1 MSRTGWAAFAAMSV
15 LWGGSYLLI
24 EIAERGGMSAMWVAW
39 LRVVIAAVV
48 LMALAARAGTLR
60 PLRGRWRGIVGY
72 AVIEVSLPFPLIA
85 AGEVHVASSLTAI
98 IIAAVPL
105 FAALLAI
112 RFDHDE
118 RPTPTR
124 AAGLALG
131 FAGVIALVGLDV
143 AGSTAELIGAGA
155 IVIAAVGYACGPLLV
170 KHALAG
176 LDPRAMMG
184 SSLALAALILT
195 APALLDPPAGHV
207 DAGAI
212 VCVVALGL
220 VCTAAAFVIFA
231 VLIREAG
238 PARATVIT
246 YINPVVA
253 LGLGVGLEG
262 ERPGPGAIAGLVLIL
277 AGSWLA
283 TAGGEGRRLVR
294 LARSRAGG
302 ERPAQAAVP
311 CEDHARRAALSAPER
326 AGDREDPC

>member
-24 EIAERGGMSAMWVAW
+24 EIAERGGMSAIWVAW

-48 LMALAARAGTLR
+48 LMALAARAGTLGA
-60 PLRGRWRGIVGY
+60 LRGRWRGIVAY

-105 FAALLAI
+105 FGALLAM

-124 AAGLALG
+124 AAGLGLG
-131 FAGVIALVGLDV
+131 FAGVIVLVGLDV

-155 IVIAAVGYACGPLLV
+155 IVLAGLGYACGPLLV

-195 APALLDPPAGHV
+195 PPALVDPPPGRV

-212 VCVVALGL
+212 ACVVALGL

-238 PARATVIT
+238 PSRATVIT

-262 ERPGPGAIAGLVLIL
+262 ERPGPGAIVGLVLIL

-283 TAGGEGRRLVR
+283 TAGGDGRRLGR
-294 LARSRAGG
+294 RARRQAGG
-302 ERPAQAAVP
+302 VR
-311 CEDHARRAALSAPER
+311 
-326 AGDREDPC
+326 

>member
-48 LMALAARAGTLR
+48 LMGLAARAGTLGA
-60 PLRGRWRGIVGY
+60 LRGRWRGILGY

-85 AGEVHVASSLTAI
+85 TGEVHVASSLTAI

-105 FAALLAI
+105 FGALLAM

-118 RPTPTR
+118 RPTATR
-124 AAGLALG
+124 AAGLGLG
-131 FAGVIALVGLDV
+131 FAGVIVLVGLDV
-143 AGSTAELIGAGA
+143 ASSTAELIGAGA
-155 IVIAAVGYACGPLLV
+155 ILLAALGYAIGPMLV

-184 SSLALAALILT
+184 SSLAIAAVILT
-195 APALLDPPAGHV
+195 LPALFDPPSGRV

-212 VCVVALGL
+212 VCVIALGL

-238 PARATVIT
+238 PSRATVIT
-246 YINPVVA
+246 YVNPVVA
-253 LGLGVGLEG
+253 LGLGMGLED
-262 ERPGPGAIAGLVLIL
+262 ERPGPAAIVGLVLIL

-283 TAGGEGRRLVR
+283 TAGAGGRRLPR
-294 LARSRAGG
+294 W
-302 ERPAQAAVP
+302 
-311 CEDHARRAALSAPER
+311 ARRQ
-326 AGDREDPC
+326 AGSVR

>member
-39 LRVVIAAVV
+39 LRVVVAAVV
-48 LMALAARAGTLR
+48 LMALAARAGTLGA
-60 PLRGRWRGIVGY
+60 LRGRWRGIAAY

-105 FAALLAI
+105 FGALLAM

-118 RPTPTR
+118 RPTRTR
-124 AAGLALG
+124 GAGLALG
-131 FAGVIALVGLDV
+131 FAGVVVLVGLDV
-143 AGSTAELIGAGA
+143 AGSSAELIGAGA
-155 IVIAAVGYACGPLLV
+155 IVLAALGYAIGPMIV

-176 LDPRAMMG
+176 LDPRAMTG
-184 SSLALAALILT
+184 SSLVIAAVILT
-195 APALLDPPAGHV
+195 GPALLDPPAGHV
-207 DAGAI
+207 DSGAI

-220 VCTAAAFVIFA
+220 VCTAAAFIIFA

-246 YINPVVA
+246 YVNPVVA
-253 LGLGVGLEG
+253 LGLGVGLES
-262 ERPGPGAIAGLVLIL
+262 ERPGPAAIAGLVLIL

-283 TAGGEGRRLVR
+283 TAGAGGRRLTR
-294 LARSRAGG
+294 RGRG
-302 ERPAQAAVP
+302 
-311 CEDHARRAALSAPER
+311 HARAVR
-326 AGDREDPC
+326 

>member
-39 LRVVIAAVV
+39 LRVVVAAVV
-48 LMALAARAGTLR
+48 LMALAARAGTLGA
-60 PLRGRWRGIVGY
+60 LRGRWRGIAAY

-105 FAALLAI
+105 FGALLAM

-118 RPTPTR
+118 RPTRTR
-124 AAGLALG
+124 GAGLALG
-131 FAGVIALVGLDV
+131 FAGVVVLVGLDV
-143 AGSTAELIGAGA
+143 AGSSAELIGAGA
-155 IVIAAVGYACGPLLV
+155 IVLAALGYAIGPMIV

-184 SSLALAALILT
+184 SSLAIAAVILT
-195 APALLDPPAGHV
+195 GPALLDPTAGHV
-207 DAGAI
+207 DSGAI

-246 YINPVVA
+246 YVNPVVA
-253 LGLGVGLEG
+253 LGLGVGLES
-262 ERPGPGAIAGLVLIL
+262 ERPGPAAIAGLVLIL

-283 TAGGEGRRLVR
+283 TAGAGGRRLTR
-294 LARSRAGG
+294 RGRG
-302 ERPAQAAVP
+302 
-311 CEDHARRAALSAPER
+311 HARAVR
-326 AGDREDPC
+326 

>member
-39 LRVVIAAVV
+39 LRVVVAAVV
-48 LMALAARAGTLR
+48 LMVLAARAGTLGA
-60 PLRGRWRGIVGY
+60 LRDRWRAIAAY

-85 AGEVHVASSLTAI
+85 AGEVHVSSSLTAI

-105 FAALLAI
+105 FGALLAM

-118 RPTPTR
+118 RPTRTR
-124 AAGLALG
+124 GAGLALG
-131 FAGVIALVGLDV
+131 FAGVVVLVGLDV
-143 AGSTAELIGAGA
+143 AGSSAELIGAGA
-155 IVIAAVGYACGPLLV
+155 IVLAALGYAIGPMIV

-184 SSLALAALILT
+184 SSLAIAAVILT
-195 APALLDPPAGHV
+195 GPALLDPPAGHV
-207 DAGAI
+207 DSGAI

-246 YINPVVA
+246 YVNPVVA
-253 LGLGVGLEG
+253 LGLGVGLES

-283 TAGGEGRRLVR
+283 TAGAGGRRLTR
-294 LARSRAGG
+294 RGRG
-302 ERPAQAAVP
+302 
-311 CEDHARRAALSAPER
+311 HARPVR
-326 AGDREDPC
+326 

>member
-39 LRVVIAAVV
+39 LRVVVAAVV
-48 LMALAARAGTLR
+48 LMALAARAGTLGA
-60 PLRGRWRGIVGY
+60 LRDRWRGIAAY

-105 FAALLAI
+105 FGALLAM

-118 RPTPTR
+118 RPTRTR
-124 AAGLALG
+124 GAGLALG
-131 FAGVIALVGLDV
+131 FAGVVVLVGLDV
-143 AGSTAELIGAGA
+143 AGSSAELIGAGA
-155 IVIAAVGYACGPLLV
+155 IVLAALGYAIGPMIV

-184 SSLALAALILT
+184 SSLAIAAVILT
-195 APALLDPPAGHV
+195 GPALLDPPAGHV
-207 DAGAI
+207 DSGAI

-246 YINPVVA
+246 YVNPVVA
-253 LGLGVGLEG
+253 LGLGVGLES

-283 TAGGEGRRLVR
+283 TAGAGGRRLTRRGRGHPRAVR
-294 LARSRAGG
+294 
-302 ERPAQAAVP
+302 
-311 CEDHARRAALSAPER
+311 
-326 AGDREDPC
+326 

>member
-24 EIAERGGMSAMWVAW
+24 EIAERGGMSAIWVAW

-48 LMALAARAGTLR
+48 LMALAARAGM
-60 PLRGRWRGIVGY
+60 LRGLRDRWRGIVGY
-72 AVIEVSLPFPLIA
+72 AVVEVSLPFPLIA

-98 IIAAVPL
+98 IIASVPL
-105 FAALLAI
+105 FGALLAM
-112 RFDHDE
+112 RFDHEE

-124 AAGLALG
+124 AAGLGLG
-131 FAGVIALVGLDV
+131 FAGVIVLVGLDV
-143 AGSTAELIGAGA
+143 AGSTAELMGAGA
-155 IVIAAVGYACGPLLV
+155 IVLAALGYACGPLLV

-184 SSLALAALILT
+184 SSLALAAVILT
-195 APALLDPPAGHV
+195 PPALLDPPPGRV
-207 DAGAI
+207 DAGAVI
-212 VCVVALGL
+212 CVVALGL

-238 PARATVIT
+238 PSRATVIT

-253 LGLGVGLEG
+253 LGLGVGLES
-262 ERPGPGAIAGLVLIL
+262 EHPGPGAIVGLVLIL

-283 TAGGEGRRLVR
+283 TAGGDGRRLGR
-294 LARSRAGG
+294 RARRQAGG
-302 ERPAQAAVP
+302 VR
-311 CEDHARRAALSAPER
+311 
-326 AGDREDPC
+326 

>member
-24 EIAERGGMSAMWVAW
+24 EIAERGGMTALWVAW

-48 LMALAARAGTLR
+48 LVALAAGSGPARPTLR
-60 PLRGRWRGIVGY
+60 TLRGRWRGIVGY

-105 FAALLAI
+105 FGALLAM
-112 RFDHDE
+112 RFDREE
-118 RPTPTR
+118 RPTRTR
-124 AAGLALG
+124 AAGLGLG
-131 FAGVIALVGLDV
+131 FAGVIVLVGLDF

-155 IVIAAVGYACGPLLV
+155 IVLAAFGYACGPLVV

-184 SSLALAALILT
+184 SSLAVAAVILT
-195 APALLDPPAGHV
+195 PPALLEPPRARV
-207 DAGAI
+207 DVGAI

-238 PARATVIT
+238 PSRATVIT
-246 YINPVVA
+246 YVNPVVA

-262 ERPGPGAIAGLVLIL
+262 ERPGPAAIAGLVLIL

-283 TAGGEGRRLVR
+283 TAGAGGRRLTR
-294 LARSRAGG
+294 RPWQRAGPVG
-302 ERPAQAAVP
+302 
-311 CEDHARRAALSAPER
+311 
-326 AGDREDPC
+326 